1 LRRSRAIGCA
11 KQPGVAAAMPTN
23 LVDGINY
30 NPTDATKT
38 GCLDAPLKDF
48 VYVAGSFNNW
58 QPTSAYAMRK
68 DLQLVNSGLQVNRL
82 SSGINL

>member
-1 LRRSRAIGCA
+1 
-11 KQPGVAAAMPTN
+11 MPTN

-30 NPTDATKT
+30 NPTDATKA

-58 QPTSAYAMRK
+58 QPTCLTMRK
-68 DLQLVNSGLQVNRL
+68 DPTTGKFWLG
-82 SSGINL
+82 